1 MSIAGAEAARS
12 EAASRAARARW
23 VEREGNPVLTR
34 SAQVVIARADELD
47 EGTRAAIEAAITRD
61 GDDAR

>member
-1 MSIAGAEAARS
+1 
-12 EAASRAARARW
+12 